1 MGENS
6 KLSLRTS
13 RTDPKKSVPK
23 DIRERAFEFA
33 VTVVNLS
40 RFLNNESD
48 VPRSMIDQLLRSGT
62 SVGANLEEAFASESR
77 ADFIHKNS
85 VSLKEARE
93 CGYWLRLIVATTP
106 FSPNVRTRI
115 ESIHDES
122 GEISR
127 IIGKIVVTSRA
138 NATQRPR

>member
-1 MGENS
+1 MAES
-6 KLSLRTS
+6 LKLSLGTL
-13 RTDPKKSVPK
+13 RTDPNRSVPR

-33 VTVVNLS
+33 ATVVNLS

-48 VPRSMIDQLLRSGT
+48 VPTSIINQLLRSGT

-93 CGYWLRLIVATTP
+93 CVYWLRLIIATTQ
-106 FSPNVRTRI
+106 FSPKVKTRI
-115 ESIHDES
+115 ESIRDES
-122 GEISR
+122 VEISR

-138 NATQRPR
+138 NTSQRPR